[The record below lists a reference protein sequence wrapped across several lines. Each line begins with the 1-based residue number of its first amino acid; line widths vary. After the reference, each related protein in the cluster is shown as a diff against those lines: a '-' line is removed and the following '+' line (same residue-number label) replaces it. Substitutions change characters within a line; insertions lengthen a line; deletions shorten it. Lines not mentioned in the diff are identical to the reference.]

1 MKIGVLG
8 GTFNPVHNGHLSLAN
23 QLIDLKLLDKVLF
36 VVSARPPHK
45 DAPEV
50 SDEQR
55 LRMVEL
61 ALSGENKIAPCDI
74 ELKRE
79 GKSYTVD
86 TLRELSA
93 LYPEDELY
101 FITGADMF
109 TDIPYWYQ
117 PEALFKTV
125 KFLVADR
132 ENAFSDEKYQK
143 ELEKI
148 KEKYN
153 PNVTFVNIDTPDISS
168 SKIRENPEKY
178 THELDEKVLLFI
190 KQNNLYAE
198 KESGTLEEQ
207 ILFALSKKLGE
218 KRLKHTMGV
227 AKCAR
232 MLAFRYGADPDKAY
246 IAGLLHD
253 IEKED
258 SIGNML
264 RFCKDLKL
272 DKELLESR
280 ALLHGPAGA
289 EYAKQTFSVDDDIY
303 SACFYHTTGRENMSL
318 LEKIVYLADCI
329 EENRT
334 QPGVNTLREAAK
346 TSIDKAVLLAM
357 NNTISYLSEKGM
369 KIYKK
374 TLDAQNYLLKY
385 MEKCDKID

>member
-23 QLIDLKLLDKVLF
+23 QLISLGFLDKVLF

-50 SDEQR
+50 SDKQR
-55 LRMVEL
+55 LHMVKL
-61 ALSGENKIAPCDI
+61 ALFGQDKIEPCDI
-74 ELKRE
+74 ELNRE

-86 TLRELSA
+86 TLKELCA
-93 LYPEDELY
+93 VYPDDDLY

-109 TDIPYWYQ
+109 IDIPYWHK
-117 PEALFKTV
+117 PELIFKAV

-132 ENAFSDEKYQK
+132 ENAFSDVEYQK

-153 PNVTFVNIDTPDISS
+153 PDVTFVNIDTPDISS
-168 SKIRENPEKY
+168 SNIRENAEKY
-178 THELDEKVLLFI
+178 SHELNEKVFKFI
-190 KQNNLYAE
+190 KEKDLYVKKEE
-198 KESGTLEEQ
+198 KLEDRVLATLS
-207 ILFALSKKLGE
+207 AKLGE
-218 KRLKHTMGV
+218 KRLNHTLGV

-232 MLAFRYGADPDKAY
+232 MLAFRFGADPDKAY

-264 RFCKDLKL
+264 RFCKDLAL

-289 EYAKQTFSVDDDIY
+289 EYARKTFLVSDDIY
-303 SACFYHTTGRENMSL
+303 SACFYHTTGKENMSL
-318 LEKIVYLADCI
+318 LEKIVYLADYI
-329 EENRT
+329 EENRV
-334 QPGVNTLREAAK
+334 QPGVNEIREMAK
-346 TSIDKAVLLAM
+346 TSLDKAVLLAM
-357 NNTISYLSEKGM
+357 DNTISYLNKKGM

-374 TLDAQNYLLKY
+374 TIDARNYLLKSI
-385 MEKCDKID
+385 EKYDKID

>member
-23 QLIDLKLLDKVLF
+23 QLLDLKLLDKVLF

-55 LRMVEL
+55 LHMVKL
-61 ALSGENKIAPCDI
+61 ALFGQDRIEACDI

-86 TLRELSA
+86 TLRELSEI
-93 LYPEDELY
+93 YSEDELY

-117 PEALFKTV
+117 PETIFKTA

-132 ENAFSDEKYQK
+132 ENAFSDAEYQG

-148 KEKYN
+148 KDKYN
-153 PNVTFVNIDTPDISS
+153 PSVTFVNIDTPDISS
-168 SKIRENPEKY
+168 SKIRENPERFS
-178 THELDEKVLLFI
+178 HELDEKVLLFI
-190 KQNNLYAE
+190 KQNNLYAKSE
-198 KESGTLEEQ
+198 KGTLEEQ
-207 ILFALSKKLGE
+207 VLSALSKKLAE

-232 MLAFRYGADPDKAY
+232 MLAFRFGADPDKAY
-246 IAGLLHD
+246 ISGLLHD

-264 RFCKDLKL
+264 RLCKDLEL
-272 DKELLESR
+272 DEELLESR

-289 EYAKQTFSVDDDIY
+289 EYARQTFSVDEEIY
-303 SACFYHTTGRENMSL
+303 NACFYHTTGKENMTL

-329 EENRT
+329 EENRK
-334 QPGVNTLREAAK
+334 QPGVNTLRELAK
-346 TSIDKAVLLAM
+346 VSIDKAVLTAM
-357 NNTISYLSEKGM
+357 DNTISYLNEKGM

-374 TLDAQNYLLKY
+374 TLDARNYLLKY
-385 MEKCDKID
+385 IEKCDKID